1 MPMAPIIQVNKT
13 TVKVKTK
20 EEIKKEQDED
30 LNKTPEAAFAN
41 LVARYNK
48 DVKNTTEFN
57 RRKANFETN
66 FKLVKEFNN
75 QTAEK
80 FKLGINEL
88 SDWSPEEIAQ
98 ILTFKPVED
107 KPDAGN
113 VTFPNQTKRFLQTF
127 NTSIDWRDQGAV
139 SGVKNQYTCGSC
151 YTFAAAAAIEG
162 AYKLKTGTLVE
173 FSTQQL
179 LDCSSNSIFKN
190 LGCKGGNMENTFR
203 YLI

>member
-30 LNKTPEAAFAN
+30 LNKTPDVAFAN

-113 VTFPNQTKRFLQTF
+113 VTFPN
-127 NTSIDWRDQGAV
+127 
-139 SGVKNQYTCGSC
+139 
-151 YTFAAAAAIEG
+151 
-162 AYKLKTGTLVE
+162 
-173 FSTQQL
+173 
-179 LDCSSNSIFKN
+179 
-190 LGCKGGNMENTFR
+190 
-203 YLI
+203 